1 MPMRVDVHLPIH
13 QVARSLPPIWIVV
26 IITKNHSIIGRCDL
40 VLSFI
45 LILIGFGF
53 VDWTLPSLGSLQP
66 NHIKL
71 ALVSDFPLDP

>member
-1 MPMRVDVHLPIH
+1 MPMRVDVYLPI
-13 QVARSLPPIWIVV
+13 Q
-26 IITKNHSIIGRCDL
+26 NHSIIGRCDL

-53 VDWTLPSLGSLQP
+53 VDWTLSSLGSLQP